1 MANNTKEMLQ
11 LVRQQL
17 ATLRN
22 EILVSKNDQE
32 LIGKVKIA
40 NILLRKFANVH
51 KSIRGEYRTWDRLAV
66 DEGKSWIAA
75 RLNGGIGSSAVPE
88 SVIQKFESMVS
99 MRKPR
104 QSLQRTGEKARQ
116 QQRRRRQSDETAQ
129 RAMFWSSGA
138 PPTVSNLRRRRKQ
151 MQQANRDAHRGSPT
165 AQEPEESTESS
176 SSEVTQEELA
186 EYFMSRGNG
195 KKSKRRRSSE
205 GSAQKKKKRAEK
217 QQKSTKKKKKDAQKK
232 KKKKKKAGSAQNNQ
246 PWAVQKRAPLRLNWK
261 NA

>member
-17 ATLRN
+17 AKLRN

-99 MRKPR
+99 MRKEPR
-104 QSLQRTGEKARQ
+104 QTLQHPGEEKEARQ
-116 QQRRRRQSDETAQ
+116 QQRRRRSDETTR

-138 PPTVSNLRRRRKQ
+138 PPTVSNLRHRRKQ
-151 MQQANRDAHRGSPT
+151 MRRANREGLGNRKHSPT
-165 AQEPEESTESS
+165 EQE
-176 SSEVTQEELA
+176 A
-186 EYFMSRGNG
+186 E
-195 KKSKRRRSSE
+195 
-205 GSAQKKKKRAEK
+205 
-217 QQKSTKKKKKDAQKK
+217 
-232 KKKKKKAGSAQNNQ
+232 
-246 PWAVQKRAPLRLNWK
+246 
-261 NA
+261 